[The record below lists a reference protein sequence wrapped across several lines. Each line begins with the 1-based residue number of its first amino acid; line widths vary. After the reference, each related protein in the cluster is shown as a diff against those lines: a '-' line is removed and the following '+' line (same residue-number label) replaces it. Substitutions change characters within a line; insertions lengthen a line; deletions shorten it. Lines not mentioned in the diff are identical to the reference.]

1 MVNKRNYGTN
11 AGLAKARAHCIT
23 NIQDIEL
30 DVITLIP
37 VTQIFFHVTFEK
49 TQRVVKVVIE
59 YLALR

>member
-1 MVNKRNYGTN
+1 MVNKCNYGTN
-11 AGLAKARAHCIT
+11 AGLAKARSHCIT

-49 TQRVVKVVIE
+49 TQRV
-59 YLALR
+59 